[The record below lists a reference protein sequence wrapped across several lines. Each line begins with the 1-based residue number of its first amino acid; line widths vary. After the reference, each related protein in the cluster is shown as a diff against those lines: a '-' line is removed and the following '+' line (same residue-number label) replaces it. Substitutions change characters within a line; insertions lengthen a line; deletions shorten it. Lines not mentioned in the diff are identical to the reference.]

1 MAMNETYTSV
11 FCDVTITKQTK
22 DGETI
27 TTKSAT
33 LRSGDDLYV
42 SQVMAFFSDL
52 KIIGKLLHT
61 AANKGYDIR
70 LYFGRYKHENGF
82 LLNERGAEFI
92 GSGFDV
98 AENGGMYLSD
108 KNGNGEAD
116 FWLDRGMF
124 ANLADALRQFA
135 DDGYFWTETKRPC

>member
-1 MAMNETYTSV
+1 MAMNETYTCV
-11 FCDVTITKQTK
+11 FCDLTITKQTK

-61 AANKGYDIR
+61 AVNKDYSIR

-82 LLNERGAEFI
+82 LLNERGAEFV